1 MLSIRMLKLATEELS
16 TILAERFAT
25 KCFTPLELT
34 HFKDNFYSRALDQA
48 GFRYWNE
55 KVLSDFL
62 GIPDGAYTDAKGGG
76 HDKSLDAGPVIFRM
90 VSYLGA
96 FPFQRTLAPSVLT
109 FEAMV
114 KVVVLLTER
123 YDKILKRG
131 GKDRIKLLFG
141 SLADVGRRDV
151 EDTTATQP
159 VSSAQ
164 EETTEEPRSHAP
176 GFSIDEPAND
186 DYDENYEDDDDL
198 AMAALES
205 LDAIEVFRHDY
216 RADRAVYEARIS
228 VDTFH
233 RLLML
238 LLAIAPLKS
247 LESVTQYTSN
257 LSTEKQAEVRREVD
271 SIISGFTS
279 DDVKNGI
286 GYKEFAK
293 TISIALPHLFDP
305 LTPLF
310 EHLLFSKNL
319 DLSRRKRLEA
329 NPTAAIPD
337 EPQGSAEA
345 LAAPVL
351 LPGSFESAILN
362 PSMISHLSF
371 FLPASSDR
379 NLYWSDIHLHPVFST
394 VAHGESLTS
403 FSHNVLTWQ
412 APSVLLVQGAT
423 SDSDEN
429 LITFGAYIPHPWKHS
444 SSSSS
449 TPANPNDRS
458 TLPCLFQLQPSHAVS
473 PGNSNPTASAQK
485 TSISFAPATGIAI
498 GCEVATPHKTNFGP
512 GVPSTSSSHKSQ
524 APIPTGAGSLI
535 IDPNLETAQLHISY
549 VSGAA
554 SSGGAFGPA
563 VPPILPPIT
572 HIDIYNLEVWG
583 IVEPD
588 LSASLDA
595 GGGGPHKDAISQQ
608 RAAWQFDAREAERR
622 KGVNVKVS
630 GGSESDY
637 QNARALLEMAG
648 IIGDHGQPRS
658 GGSV

>member
-1 MLSIRMLKLATEELS
+1 
-16 TILAERFAT
+16 
-25 KCFTPLELT
+25 
-34 HFKDNFYSRALDQA
+34 
-48 GFRYWNE
+48 
-55 KVLSDFL
+55 LSDFL
-62 GIPDGAYTDAKGGG
+62 GIPDGAYTDQKGGG
-76 HDKSLDAGPVIFRM
+76 HDKSLDAGPVFFRM

-96 FPFQRTLAPSVLT
+96 FPFQKTLAPSVLT

-131 GKDRIKLLFG
+131 RKDRIKLLFG

-151 EDTTATQP
+151 KDTTEQP
-159 VSSAQ
+159 ETSAQ
-164 EETTEEPRSHAP
+164 EEDSPEAPHSHAP
-176 GFSIDEPAND
+176 GFSIDEPSND
-186 DYDENYEDDDDL
+186 DYDENDEDDDDL
-198 AMAALES
+198 ALAALES

-216 RADRAVYEARIS
+216 RVDRAVYEARIS

-286 GYKEFAK
+286 SYKQFAK
-293 TISIALPHLFDP
+293 TISLALPHLFDP

-319 DLSRRKRLEA
+319 DLSRRKRLEQI
-329 NPTAAIPD
+329 TIAAVPD
-337 EPQGSAEA
+337 EPPQDSAEVP
-345 LAAPVL
+345 AAPVM

-394 VAHGESLTS
+394 VAHGESMTS

-412 APSVLLVQGAT
+412 APSLLLVQGAT
-423 SDSDEN
+423 SDSSGSDEN
-429 LITFGAYIPHPWKHS
+429 LITFGAYIPHSWKP

-449 TPANPNDRS
+449 TPINTNDQS

-473 PGNSNPTASAQK
+473 PGNSNPTPSAQK
-485 TSISFAPATGIAI
+485 TSVSFSPSTGIAI

-512 GVPSTSSSHKSQ
+512 GVPSISSSTSSSHKSQ
-524 APIPTGAGSLI
+524 NPIPTGAGSLI
-535 IDPNLETAQLHISY
+535 IDPNLETAQLHVSY
-549 VSGAA
+549 VAGGA
-554 SSGGAFGPA
+554 SSGGTFAPA
-563 VPPILPPIT
+563 VPPVLPPIT

-588 LSASLDA
+588 PNISSDDS
-595 GGGGPHKDAISQQ
+595 GPYHKDAISQQ

-622 KGVNVKVS
+622 KGVNVKIS

-648 IIGDHGQPRS
+648 IIGDHAQPRS